1 MSLFCTKRVSFP
13 SETPESEPLPA
24 KLAKSPSEIHICMYM
39 VRVRVTVRACHDM
52 LKFRSP
58 DTVTVPG
65 RFVPMHFRSQERN
78 DHIVDVSFSGTKLP
92 SNVRSHELST
102 PTTVALLGS
111 RPTRYS
117 GSTIMSYLTMT
128 IAYV

>member
-1 MSLFCTKRVSFP
+1 
-13 SETPESEPLPA
+13 
-24 KLAKSPSEIHICMYM
+24 
-39 VRVRVTVRACHDM
+39 M
-52 LKFRSP
+52 LHELVYGTRNQR
-58 DTVTVPG
+58 VPG
-65 RFVPMHFRSQERN
+65 RFVPTHFRSRERN
-78 DHIVDVSFSGTKLP
+78 DHIVDVSFPGTKLP
-92 SNVRSHELST
+92 SNVRSHELSS